1 MITNCLDVAQ
11 NAWDDAI
18 NPSGWGGAA
27 DDYTAKQLAYSP
39 TAVDCHRYVAAGDTN
54 AEDKDQNGN
63 DGLPDDYEKPGWN
76 NVTPW

>member
-1 MITNCLDVAQ
+1 MLHKTLGTMRSTPLV
-11 NAWDDAI
+11 
-18 NPSGWGGAA
+18 GGGAA